1 MDERQSERVPQ
12 ARRIRA
18 RAEEDRL
25 ELSAH
30 QRGWES
36 RHAQREPGHDSG
48 DRAESPVMRLQGGA
62 GNRAVAGLIAG
73 RRGSGL
79 RPATIQA
86 SLSVGS
92 AGDRFEQE
100 AESVANRVVSGA
112 EPGKASAAPV
122 ASSTPGVQRSFL
134 DDLLGGGGGGGLG
147 GMLGGG
153 GLSGL
158 LGGGGGGLS
167 GLLGGGSGEGFSGAV
182 GGILGGSR
190 GGGIGGML
198 GDVPV
203 LGGMMGGETGYSVDG
218 GGGGAGYG
226 VGGLGGELGGAAG
239 SASGGIGGLLSGA
252 RNRFREFGQGVWDRV
267 LPGTR
272 EPVTEAWDTAR
283 DVASGARSRV
293 REFGQGVWDRVLPG
307 TRQPVTQARDTARDL
322 VRGAGEW
329 AGDRAEDAWRGI
341 SGAGEAVGEWASDT
355 AGDVWRGVS
364 GAGEAAGQWASDTAG
379 DVWDQVSDAG
389 SGVGSWAA
397 GLFGGDEEEL
407 QMSRSDSATGAGFDV
422 APAIERQLARSEG
435 TGTALAP
442 ETRAFMEPRFGAD
455 FSGVRIHADADA
467 AQISRELTAEAF
479 THGRDIY
486 MADGRYSPETDDG
499 KHLLAHELTHVVQQ
513 TGAKA

>member
-18 RAEEDRL
+18 RAEEDRQ
-25 ELSAH
+25 EFSAH
-30 QRGWES
+30 KSEWES
-36 RHAQREPGHDSG
+36 HGAQREPGHDSG
-48 DRAESPVMRLQGGA
+48 DRPASPVMRLQNDA
-62 GNRAVAGLIAG
+62 GNQAVAGLLAG
-73 RRGSGL
+73 RQGTGL

-92 AGDRFEQE
+92 AGDRFERE
-100 AESVANRVVSGA
+100 AETMADKVVSAPGPVA
-112 EPGKASAAPV
+112 EAPAAAV

-134 DDLLGGGGGGGLG
+134 DDLFGGGGGGLG
-147 GMLGGG
+147 GMLGG
-153 GLSGL
+153 
-158 LGGGGGGLS
+158 
-167 GLLGGGSGEGFSGAV
+167 
-182 GGILGGSR
+182 
-190 GGGIGGML
+190 
-198 GDVPV
+198 
-203 LGGMMGGETGYSVDG
+203 ETGYSVDAG
-218 GGGGAGYG
+218 AGGAGYG

-252 RNRFREFGQGVWDRV
+252 RNRVREFGQGVWDRV

-272 EPVTEAWDTAR
+272 E
-283 DVASGARSRV
+283 
-293 REFGQGVWDRVLPG
+293 
-307 TRQPVTQARDTARDL
+307 PVTQARDTARDL

-341 SGAGEAVGEWASDT
+341 SGAGEAAGEWASDTASDVWEGVSGAGEAVGEWANDT

-364 GAGEAAGQWASDTAG
+364 GAGEAAGEWASDTASDVWEGVSGAGEAVGGMAG
-379 DVWDQVSDAG
+379 DVWDQVSNAG
-389 SGVGSWAA
+389 SGVGDWAA
-397 GLFGGDEEEL
+397 GLFGGEEDEL
-407 QMSRSDSATGAGFDV
+407 QTSRSDSASGADFDV
-422 APAIERQLARSEG
+422 APVIERQLARGEG

-455 FSGVRIHADADA
+455 FSAVRIHADADA
-467 AQISRELTAEAF
+467 ARISRELTAEAF

-486 MADGRYSPETDDG
+486 MADGRYSPETEDG